1 MSILMGSEG
10 ARELGRSEVDGKGS
24 KELRGVKGD
33 MDPRIDRVFCCC
45 TGVFGSASTS

>member
-1 MSILMGSEG
+1 MSILIGSEA
-10 ARELGRSEVDGKGS
+10 ARVFGRVEVDGKGS

-33 MDPRIDRVFCCC
+33 MDPRIDSVFCCC

>member
-10 ARELGRSEVDGKGS
+10 ARVFGRVEVEGKGS

-33 MDPRIDRVFCCC
+33 MDPKIDSVFCCC